1 MSKKLLK
8 KEHLKN
14 LSHDDLIRLGAATI
28 VGHLADGLEA
38 SEPRREDGN
47 EQT

>member
-14 LSHDDLIRLGAATI
+14 LSHDDLIKLGAAII
-28 VGHLADGLEA
+28 VGHLADDTES
-38 SEPRREDGN
+38 SEPRGEDGN

>member
-1 MSKKLLK
+1 MSKELLK

-28 VGHLADGLEA
+28 VGHLAGNLEA
-38 SEPRREDGN
+38 SESKREDEN
-47 EQT
+47 E

>member
-8 KEHLKN
+8 KEYLKN

-28 VGHLADGLEA
+28 VGHLADDLEA
-38 SEPRREDGN
+38 SESKREGEN
-47 EQT
+47 E

>member
-14 LSHDDLIRLGAATI
+14 LSHDDLIRLGEAIIA
-28 VGHLADGLEA
+28 GHLADDLEA
-38 SEPRREDGN
+38 SESKREDEN
-47 EQT
+47 E